1 MHLASGDLPDLMD
14 CLSITLSNSV
24 FFVKLIILWI
34 KTRVFSDIFKMMTE
48 DWKDSASS
56 SKNAETMANRVT
68 LSYRYSSFFVSSYSI
83 GVTFFLS
90 FALFTQEKQ
99 LILKM
104 ELPFDATRSP
114 VYELVN
120 IVQFVHEFVAA
131 STSSMLSAFL
141 VTLILHVDGQVEI
154 ICRQL
159 SKISTMLKNRK
170 SCRMMLRSSIYKH
183 QRIIIFTDN
192 IEKIFTYIALIQF
205 LSNTLVIC
213 SLGFL
218 IVTSLDSDQKTI
230 ILAKTVPY
238 YVLANI
244 EAFALCYA
252 GEYLASRSTAI
263 EKAAYES
270 SWYELDPSESKFLLL
285 LMIRSQRRFVITAGK
300 FMNLSLE
307 VFASMLKASGSYV
320 SVLYAMY

>member
-1 MHLASGDLPDLMD
+1 
-14 CLSITLSNSV
+14 
-24 FFVKLIILWI
+24 
-34 KTRVFSDIFKMMTE
+34 MMTE
-48 DWKDSASS
+48 DWLDCVDK
-56 SKNAETMANRVT
+56 KNNLETMSNRVA
-68 LSYRYSSFFVSSYSI
+68 LSQRFSSFFVSSYSI

-90 FALFTQEKQ
+90 FALFSQEKQ

-104 ELPFDATRSP
+104 ELPFDAKRSP
-114 VYELVN
+114 IYELVN
-120 IVQFVHEFVAA
+120 IVQFLQEFMAA
-131 STSSMLSAFL
+131 SMSSMLSAFL

-159 SKISTMLKNRK
+159 SDISSTIQNGK
-170 SCRMMLRSSIYKH
+170 SCMKLLKLSIYKH
-183 QRIIIFTDN
+183 QRIIAFTDN
-192 IEKIFTYIALIQF
+192 IENIFTYIALIQF

-218 IVTSLDSDQKTI
+218 IVTSMDSEQRSV

-238 YVLANI
+238 YVLANL

-252 GEYLASRSTAI
+252 GEYLSSKSADI
-263 EKAAYES
+263 ERAAYHLT
-270 SWYELDPSESKFLLL
+270 WYELDPNESRFLLL
-285 LMIRSQRRFVITAGK
+285 LMVRSRKPFVITAGK